1 MNDNQPTLSII
12 VPTMNEAGNIRPLL
26 ERLGRALAGIPLEVL
41 FVDDSR
47 DDTAAIITAAMPDFP
62 FTVRLIARPPE
73 RRNGLSGAVVEG
85 FQAVR
90 GQWMCV
96 MDGDLQH
103 PPEVV
108 PHMLTQAQTA
118 GADMVVGSRKA
129 NLLGPMGLT
138 LFRSFTSQSL
148 TILARALFPRSLKD
162 VSDPLTGL
170 FLVRREKVLVERLRP
185 NGFKILLE
193 ILVRCPHLRIT
204 EVPFDFATRHDGES
218 KADVRE
224 GMRFFHHLLRL
235 RLTAHQRPLG
245 RYLAVAL
252 SVLLLTLALLVGFV
266 EGAGWSPLWAA
277 VLASELSLLWSFWG
291 KERFAFGE
299 GDLTQGRKGAGET
312 EEMDEALPPPRIS
325 ASLRQNDWHG
335 RFRRFWWVN
344 QLALFGLKL
353 PLMALLMRWGIHY
366 TLALLI
372 ALLISAAVRYLL
384 SDRWIW
390 TRQLLI
396 APTHGQH
403 LYNLHGLLT
412 LASPMP
418 LPDLAPFAVPS
429 VARVDVQLRLDR
441 IGTPRQLAGGIS
453 YDERLGRFGFSLTLL
468 AGQEFIEI
476 VLSPLAEKVPHLVY
490 ANVLEPLFRWL
501 LPQRGA
507 ALIRAGCVGGS
518 QGAELLLAAQTAVRQ
533 TAVLSAVAHGRPY
546 LAHDLTLLTA
556 DGRALPYPKPLT
568 EQRLLESHVMR
579 HIGAFL
585 RRLGL
590 PTVTLNAY
598 AQRLFPPRQ
607 HPAPPVAHSDGAPI
621 TAVSFLDGQ
630 TGLDGHQTADLLQ
643 SYARDHL
650 GFPLF
655 AQLETELTPIQT
667 TERHILL
674 ALTPALA
681 HHEREPIPLSS
692 GERG

>member
-1 MNDNQPTLSII
+1 MNHPPTLSII

-26 ERLGRALAGIPLEVL
+26 ERLGRALAGISLEVL

-90 GQWMCV
+90 GEWLCV

-108 PHMLTQAQTA
+108 PHMLAQAQTA

-148 TILARALFPRSLKD
+148 TIMARALFPRSLKD

-170 FLVRREKVLVERLRP
+170 FLVRREKVLIERLRP

-204 EVPFDFATRHDGES
+204 EVPFDFATRHEGES

-224 GMRFFHHLLRL
+224 GLRFFQHLLRL

-245 RYLAVAL
+245 RYLAVSF
-252 SVLLLTLALLVGFV
+252 SVLLLTLALLVGLV

-291 KERFAFGE
+291 KERFAFG
-299 GDLTQGRKGAGET
+299 DSGAGE
-312 EEMDEALPPPRIS
+312 MG
-325 ASLRQNDWHG
+325 G

-353 PLMALLMRWGIHY
+353 PLMALLMGWRIHY
-366 TLALLI
+366 ALALLI
-372 ALLISAAVRYLL
+372 ALLVSAAVRYLL

-396 APTHGQH
+396 APTHGDH
-403 LYNLHGLLT
+403 FYNLHGLLT
-412 LASPMP
+412 IAAPMP
-418 LPDLAPFAVPS
+418 LPDLAYFAVPRGE
-429 VARVDVQLRLDR
+429 RVDVQLRLDR
-441 IGTPRQLAGGIS
+441 IGTPRQLPGGIS
-453 YDERLGRFGFSLTLL
+453 YDEHLGRFGFALTLL
-468 AGQEFIEI
+468 AGNDFVEV
-476 VLSPLAEKVPHLVY
+476 VLSPIAEKVPHLVY
-490 ANVLEPLFRWL
+490 ANVLEPLLRWL

-507 ALIRAGCVGGS
+507 ALIRAGCVA
-518 QGAELLLAAQTAVRQ
+518 GAEGATLFLAEQTAVRQ
-533 TAVLSAVAHGRPY
+533 AAVLREAGY
-546 LAHDLTLLTA
+546 MAHDLTILTA
-556 DGRALPYPKPLT
+556 DGRALAYPKPLI
-568 EQRLLESHVMR
+568 ERRLLESNLVR
-579 HIGAFL
+579 SVGAVL

-598 AQRLFPPRQ
+598 GQRLFPPRQ
-607 HPAPPVAHSDGAPI
+607 QAIPPTAEEMRVA
-621 TAVSFLDGQ
+621 AVAFLDGQ
-630 TGLDGHQTADLLQ
+630 PSLDGAQTADLLQ
-643 SYARDHL
+643 SYARDDL

-655 AQLETELTPIQT
+655 AQLEAEIRPMQDL
-667 TERHILL
+667 ERRVLL
-674 ALTPALA
+674 EGFSVMQNKA
-681 HHEREPIPLSS
+681 
-692 GERG
+692 